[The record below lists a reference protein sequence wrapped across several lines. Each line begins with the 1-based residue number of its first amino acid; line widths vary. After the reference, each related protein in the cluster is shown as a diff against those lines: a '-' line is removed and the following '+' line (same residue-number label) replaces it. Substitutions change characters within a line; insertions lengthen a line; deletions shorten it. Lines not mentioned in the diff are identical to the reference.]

1 MSRNW
6 DPYRS
11 LAMGGNV
18 DSGGKVMNVSAFR
31 ILSRV
36 ADPFPVVKDG
46 GGGGLA
52 SVERSNDVH

>member
-1 MSRNW
+1 
-6 DPYRS
+6 
-11 LAMGGNV
+11 MGGNV
-18 DSGGKVMNVSAFR
+18 DSDGKVMNVSAFR

-52 SVERSNDVH
+52 SVERSDDVH